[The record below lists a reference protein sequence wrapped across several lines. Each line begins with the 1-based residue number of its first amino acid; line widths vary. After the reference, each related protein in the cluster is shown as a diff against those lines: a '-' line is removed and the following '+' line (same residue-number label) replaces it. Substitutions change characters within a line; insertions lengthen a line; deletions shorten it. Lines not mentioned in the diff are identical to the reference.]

1 MTDNVTYLDTVLD
14 VPVDRVLQSE
24 EALALDKVIILG
36 WKDDVMFFASSTG
49 DVLDINMTLDIAKK
63 RVIESFIGE

>member
-24 EALALDKVIILG
+24 EALALGKVIILG